1 MAFDWREFLD
11 LARALR
17 SSFSSSPLMEAAS
30 RSAVSRAYYA
40 AFGHTRSYAEKH
52 LNFQPTK
59 TGRDHQLLRKHLGKR
74 DTPWKDVAD
83 KLRELHEWRKPCDYE
98 DTVSN
103 LNIIAEEAISTAE
116 GIISKLSESGHA
128 R

>member
-11 LARALR
+11 LARTLR
-17 SSFSSSPLMEAAS
+17 SSFSSSTLMEAAS

-52 LNFQPTK
+52 FQFPRTK
-59 TGRDHQLLRKHLGKR
+59 AGSVHHDLRKCLGKR
-74 DTPWKDVAD
+74 GPTWKDVAE
-83 KLRELHEWRKPCDYE
+83 KLGDLHEWRKLCDYE

-103 LNIIAEEAISTAE
+103 LNIMAEEAISTAE
-116 GIISKLSESGHA
+116 GIISKLLESGHA